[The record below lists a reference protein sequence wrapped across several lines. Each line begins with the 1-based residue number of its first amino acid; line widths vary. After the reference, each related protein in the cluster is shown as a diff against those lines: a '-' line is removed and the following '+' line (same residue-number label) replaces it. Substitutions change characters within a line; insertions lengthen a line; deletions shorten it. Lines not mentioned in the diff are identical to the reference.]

1 MAAKLNE
8 NQKRFCDLYV
18 KCGSALQ
25 AAIEAGYSKNYAKAK
40 SYKWLENDGIKSRI
54 DKQLEKLESARLAD
68 ADEVLKY
75 LTSVMRGEHKEE
87 VPMLCGDGC
96 QELINKDVAAKDRL
110 RAAELIGKR
119 YGMFTDNVNLSGDV
133 GVEIHNDIPKD
144 KS

>member
-1 MAAKLNE
+1 MATKLTE
-8 NQKRFCDLYV
+8 KQKLFCDFYI
-18 KCGSALQ
+18 KQGNAEQ
-25 AAIEAGYSKNYAKAK
+25 AAIEAGYSKNYARAQ
-40 SYKWLENDGIKSRI
+40 SYKVLANVGVKSRI
-54 DKQLEKLESARLAD
+54 DKRLEKLESARLAD